1 MQCLCPPPARA
12 VVRYGRMPDTPH
24 IQFCSQNPR
33 GLAEFDWLI
42 AAGCELRDCLG
53 RCSLCFETRFVV
65 VDETLTIEGEDYAA
79 ILAEAARAV
88 NPAPAA
94 PDSAAGA

>member
-1 MQCLCPPPARA
+1 MS
-12 VVRYGRMPDTPH
+12 DTPH

-42 AAGCELRDCLG
+42 TSGCELRDCLG

-65 VDETLTIEGEDYAA
+65 VDETLTIEGEDYPT
-79 ILAEAARAV
+79 ILAEAVRTAGTAPTSPD
-88 NPAPAA
+88 PASGP
-94 PDSAAGA
+94 